1 MLVSPLS
8 LDVPSIVHL
17 LPPLHRT
24 EEEIKVTVLT
34 LCNVST
40 NTENHG
46 RTGKIMALSSETL
59 QLTAPGEEFD
69 ISFLAWSGEGA
80 ESDLW

>member
-40 NTENHG
+40 STENHG